1 MLTNEIINL
10 SALVIFLLCVAI
22 YSIKLRVGMKKPETA
37 KRGLLNIFYGL
48 WVNRMIDS
56 KETIVAVQTMRNL
69 IMATTFISS
78 SILVLLG
85 LLIRIPGNGL
95 GELINLSATSTEI
108 IAQYKLLMLISA
120 IVFSII
126 MFLLSLRQMVR
137 FSVLIGIPIK
147 EIETHA
153 TKHVEDNKKNNK
165 VCNKIDARALRTEVF
180 LKAMNRFTY
189 GMRGIFFA
197 IVVILWFISV
207 YAFIGATI
215 ILTVLLI
222 RYQDIKT
229 PCVEETPI

>member
-1 MLTNEIINL
+1 MITSEIINL
-10 SALVIFLLCVAI
+10 SALIIFLICIGI
-22 YSIKLRVGMKKPETA
+22 YAVKLRIGMKKPETA
-37 KRGLLNIFYGL
+37 KRGLLNVFYGL

-56 KETIVAVQTMRNL
+56 EETIVAVQTMRNL

-108 IAQYKLLMLISA
+108 IAQYKLLLLISA
-120 IVFSII
+120 VVFSLI

-137 FSVLIGIPIK
+137 FTVLIGIPLK
-147 EIETHA
+147 EIEAHGTR
-153 TKHVEDNKKNNK
+153 HVENDNKDKK
-165 VCNKIDARALRTEVF
+165 ECKAIDAKALRTDVF

-197 IVVILWFISV
+197 IVIILWFINV
-207 YAFIGATI
+207 YAFIGGTI
-215 ILTVLLI
+215 ILTILLI